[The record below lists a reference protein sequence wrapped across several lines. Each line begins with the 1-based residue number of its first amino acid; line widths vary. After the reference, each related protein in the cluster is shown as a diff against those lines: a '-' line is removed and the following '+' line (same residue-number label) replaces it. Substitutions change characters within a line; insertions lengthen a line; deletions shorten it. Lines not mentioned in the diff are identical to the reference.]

1 VAALMQR
8 ADPIFLLGV
17 TPRSGT
23 NFLWDLLLLHPRCA
37 AARSP
42 IREDL
47 LLEHVDLLLA
57 YTSAVRRSWDPAWGA
72 FADDLPDRF
81 HEALG
86 EGLISFL
93 WVDRERRL
101 LTKSPTVKNVDR
113 FFTFFPRARLLIL
126 VRDGRAVV
134 QSCMATFGWDFDT
147 AARRWARAADEIRR
161 FDDRHRHRRLPYRIV
176 RYEDL
181 LDDLQPT
188 LAGILDFL
196 DLDRDAFDFE
206 AAARLPVRGSSVHFG
221 PGRDSVHWEPVEKDA
236 TFDPRVR
243 WHRWAPE
250 LHQRFDWIAGRQLR
264 HFGYAQAASQ
274 VHGAGQIL
282 RHHVLDWR
290 WQTATAARFV
300 GSRLRARLGRASRPV
315 GRRLGLLRG
324 A

>member
-1 VAALMQR
+1 MAALTER

-17 TPRSGT
+17 MPRSGT
-23 NFLWDLLLLHPRCA
+23 NFLWDLLLLHPHCA

-47 LLEHVDLLLA
+47 FLEHVDLLLA
-57 YTSAVRRSWDPAWGA
+57 YTSAVRRSWDPAWGT
-72 FADDLPDRF
+72 FPDDLSDRF

-86 EGLISFL
+86 DGLISFL

-161 FDDRHRHRRLPYRIV
+161 LDDRHRRRHLPYRIV

-181 LDDLQPT
+181 LDDLPT
-188 LAGILDFL
+188 TLGEILDFL

-206 AAARLPVRGSSVHFG
+206 AAACLPVRGSSVYFG

-236 TFDPRVR
+236 TFDPRAR
-243 WHRWAPE
+243 WRVWPPE
-250 LHQRFDWIAGRQLR
+250 LHRRFDWIAGEQLR
-264 HFGYAQAASQ
+264 HLGYEQAAPQ
-274 VHGAGQIL
+274 VHGAGQVL

-290 WQTATAARFV
+290 WRTATAARFV
-300 GSRLRARLGRASRPV
+300 GSRLWARLRRASRPA

-324 A
+324 S